1 MNRKFGFSTIIA
13 GTTIVLSSV
22 SFGALCL
29 GVQYWVCALMS
40 TLQLGSCVCLVYFS
54 RRSESPLASM
64 IPAENPREDL
74 TFISNG
80 NSFPE
85 LDGTDSTAHHT
96 MVNQDSQIIENHYVH
111 LKHCVE
117 GITHLLGDSLNIDWS
132 EEMSE
137 DKEERLSLLVKAIN
151 SSFNSLQTIIMY
163 LQTVATNFADSANDL
178 STSSNEV
185 ASQMTWQSQQTSAAM
200 NSIESITNV
209 SHRLSEYIASTSHLA
224 SETTRLAG
232 EGKTAM
238 KEMIGGMGSVVS
250 AVVQAKG
257 IANQLGNSSEQI
269 GAIVETIEK
278 IATQTN
284 LLALNAAIE
293 AARAGAQGHGFAV
306 VADEVRKLAERTQ
319 KSTKEIA
326 NTIRQ
331 VSSDIILA
339 NDAIE
344 EAQRKA
350 VSSIDTSNV
359 AEIALERII
368 EKTGGVSEM
377 IRYLEQTSS
386 EQTVQMDSINNN
398 IADITHHTK
407 LSVTSLDRIAF
418 STNELRIESN
428 NLRNVVGGFNLQERI
443 KAQHEE
449 MKQKVLDF
457 SDTCAQILESALRQG
472 LISEADLFDREYKP
486 IPKTNPQKYH
496 TRFDSFTDRYILS
509 IEEDFVAMHS
519 SLVFA
524 ILVDDNGYCPTHNL
538 RFSQKLIG
546 DYQHD
551 LINNRT
557 KRIFN
562 DITGGKAARSLAPV
576 LLQTYRRDTGE
587 FFNDISAP
595 VYVRERHWGAVR
607 LGFRNEM

>member
-1 MNRKFGFSTIIA
+1 MNRKFGFSTFIEGA
-13 GTTIVLSSV
+13 TIVLSSV
-22 SFGALCL
+22 SFGALWL
-29 GVQYWVCALMS
+29 GVQFWVCALVS
-40 TLQLGSCVCLVYFS
+40 ALQLGSCVCLVYLS
-54 RRSESPLASM
+54 RRSEPLQVSV
-64 IPAENPREDL
+64 IHAENSQEDL
-74 TFISNG
+74 THIPNG

-85 LDGTDSTAHHT
+85 LDGTDAIAYHNSI
-96 MVNQDSQIIENHYVH
+96 VQDSPIIENHYVH

-117 GITHLLGDSLNIDWS
+117 NITHLLAGSFEVDWK

-137 DKEERLSLLVKAIN
+137 NKQEMLYLLVKAIN
-151 SSFNSLQTIIMY
+151 NSFNSLQTTIMY

-185 ASQMTWQSQQTSAAM
+185 ASQMTWQSQQTSEAM
-200 NSIESITNV
+200 NSIESITNA

-224 SETTRLAG
+224 GETARLAG

-238 KEMIGGMGSVVS
+238 KEMIEGMGSVVS

-293 AARAGAQGHGFAV
+293 AARAGAQGRGFAV

-331 VSSDIILA
+331 VSSDIVLA

-344 EAQRKA
+344 EAQRKV

-368 EKTGGVSEM
+368 EKIGGVSEM

-386 EQTVQMDSINNN
+386 EQTSQMDSINNN
-398 IADITHHTK
+398 IADIAHHTK

-428 NLRNVVGGFNLQERI
+428 NLRSVVGGFNLQDRI

-457 SDTCAQILESALRQG
+457 SDTCGQALETALRQG
-472 LISEADLFDREYKP
+472 VISETELFDREYKP
-486 IPKTNPQKYH
+486 IPNTNPQKYH
-496 TRFDSFTDRYILS
+496 TRFDSFTDRYIQP
-509 IEEDFVAMHS
+509 IEEDFVTMHS

-538 RFSQKLIG
+538 RFSQKLTG

-551 LINNRT
+551 LVNNRT

-595 VYVRERHWGAVR
+595 VYIRERHWGAVR